1 MENFKINYLPE
12 KYENIILPLMCMNEK
27 LVLGGS
33 LALHILDIMYYDFTN
48 RNPDLDMSLLSP
60 LELKDLEIIKDFFG
74 LTYKK
79 TMEDYENEDEKS
91 NNPPIKD
98 DNYLKK
104 DLIQLYKIEHN
115 DDDVLPMASISY
127 VVDFFNSALLPKKE
141 LVLIDYK
148 GFRLRLV
155 HPSVILS
162 YKSKY
167 AYDNRV
173 GKQYK
178 HFQDLQNIDFN
189 KYFKIIKKMNVKFT
203 EKGAIT
209 HYEYSTNPEEDFV
222 FDLL

>member
-12 KYENIILPLMCMNEK
+12 KYENVILPLMCMNEK

-33 LALHILDIMYYDFTN
+33 LALHILDIMDYDFTK
-48 RNPDLDMSLLSP
+48 RRPDLDMSLLSP
-60 LELKDLEIIKDFFG
+60 LELQDLVFIKDFFG
-74 LTYKK
+74 LNYKK

-91 NNPPIKD
+91 NKISIKD
-98 DNYLKK
+98 NNYLKK
-104 DLIQLYKIEHN
+104 DLIQLYKTEH
-115 DDDVLPMASISY
+115 DEESIATISY
-127 VVDFFNSALLPKKE
+127 VIDFFNSMCLPKKE

-148 GFRLRLV
+148 GFKLRLV

-167 AYDNRV
+167 AYDSRV

-189 KYFKIIKKMNVKFT
+189 KYFKIIKKMKSKID

-209 HYEYSTNPEEDFV
+209 HYVYSVNFKEDSI

>member
-33 LALHILDIMYYDFTN
+33 LALHILNIMDYDFTN
-48 RNPDLDMSLLSP
+48 RRPDLDMSLLSP
-60 LELKDLEIIKDFFG
+60 LELQELEFIKDFFG
-74 LTYKK
+74 LSYKK
-79 TMEDYENEDEKS
+79 TPDDYENKDEKS
-91 NNPPIKD
+91 SIRPKYPN
-98 DNYLKK
+98 LKK
-104 DLIQLYKIEHN
+104 DLIQLYKVEPNEEAI
-115 DDDVLPMASISY
+115 PTISY
-127 VVDFFNSALLPKKE
+127 VVDFFNSVLLPKKE

-148 GFRLRLV
+148 GFKLRLV

-189 KYFKIIKKMNVKFT
+189 KYFKIIKKMIAIRT
-203 EKGAIT
+203 EEGIIT
-209 HYEYSTNPEEDFV
+209 HYNYNPIEEDFV

>member
-12 KYENIILPLMCMNEK
+12 KYENIILPLMCMNKK

-33 LALHILDIMYYDFTN
+33 LALHILDIMDYNFNN
-48 RNPDLDMSLLSP
+48 RRPDLDMSLLSP
-60 LELKDLEIIKDFFG
+60 LEPQDLVFIKDFFG
-74 LTYKK
+74 LNYKK
-79 TMEDYENEDEKS
+79 TMEDYENKDEKS
-91 NNPPIKD
+91 NKISIKED
-98 DNYLKK
+98 DYLKK
-104 DLIQLYKIEHN
+104 DLIQLYKVESDN
-115 DDDVLPMASISY
+115 DESIASISY
-127 VVDFFNSALLPKKE
+127 VIDFFNSAYLPKKE
-141 LVLIDYK
+141 LVLINYK
-148 GFRLRLV
+148 DFKLRLV

-189 KYFKIIKKMNVKFT
+189 KYFKIIKKMRAEVT
-203 EKGAIT
+203 ENGTIT
-209 HYEYSTNPEEDFV
+209 HYKFSINSKEDFA